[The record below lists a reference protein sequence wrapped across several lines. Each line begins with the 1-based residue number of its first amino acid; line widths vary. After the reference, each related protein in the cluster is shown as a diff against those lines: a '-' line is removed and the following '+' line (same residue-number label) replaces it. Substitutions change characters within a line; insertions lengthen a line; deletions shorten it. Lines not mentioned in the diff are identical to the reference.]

1 EAPGTEEPLEAAR
14 GNGFVQETVE
24 ILLLVTGQTGD
35 TFGPHRLDE
44 LLAGQAVELVG
55 VVPEW
60 VEMPDGLA
68 VLGQARRQDAGDLL
82 QRGGE
87 ARGVFAAPNRVL
99 AQLVELLQE
108 HSRLEVL
115 HADVAAAREIGPCP
129 LEVPVRA
136 PAVVERAGPIDE
148 IVTIAGDRAT
158 FARRQ
163 VLGVLDAEAAQVAD
177 RPARVSPVLREP
189 GLAGVLDDR

>member
-1 EAPGTEEPLEAAR
+1 
-14 GNGFVQETVE
+14 
-24 ILLLVTGQTGD
+24 
-35 TFGPHRLDE
+35 
-44 LLAGQAVELVG
+44 
-55 VVPEW
+55 
-60 VEMPDGLA
+60 MPDGLA

-115 HADVAAAREIGPCP
+115 HAEVAAAREIGPCP

-136 PAVVERAGPIDE
+136 PAVVERASPIDE
-148 IVTIAGDRAT
+148 IVTVAGDSAT

-163 VLGVLDAEAAQVAD
+163 VLRVLEAEAPQVAD
-177 RPARVSPVLREP
+177 RPALVSPVLREP
-189 GLAGVLDDR
+189 GLAGVLDDRETVLPGDGHTRIHVAGHPVDAHRHYGAGAPHISTLEGTGLHPRWAVIRA